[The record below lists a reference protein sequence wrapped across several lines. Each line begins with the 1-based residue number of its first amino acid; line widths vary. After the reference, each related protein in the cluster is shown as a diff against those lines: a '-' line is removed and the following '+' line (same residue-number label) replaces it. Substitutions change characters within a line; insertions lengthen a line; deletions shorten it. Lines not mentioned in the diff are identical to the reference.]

1 MRTRISISLL
11 ILISLAMIGNGLA
24 VAVPNSVRT
33 VTVDRGAARPSIS
46 PDGSQIAVSI
56 FGKIWLVPIAGGEA
70 RQLTGGLGWETQPA
84 WSPDG
89 RFLAYAHQLP
99 SGTDLVLLN
108 LNTSGKSIIY
118 HTDSTL
124 GQITFHPGSAEIF
137 FLLDRSQYDSHI
149 WRIPVTG
156 GEAKQI
162 TFTENWHE
170 WSFALSPDGRH
181 IFFDSGRYGGS
192 DLYAMELENTRSRR
206 LTNTL
211 AHESNVAWSRDGK
224 THIFIETDNGIDTVV
239 VQPASGGEGRRI
251 YSSPYDQKQIAL
263 HPDGASAVLCAAR
276 RLYRLNLS
284 NGQITPIA
292 FTARFTL
299 MEQAKADLV
308 ITNAR
313 LFDGTG
319 RDVIPNATI
328 EIRNGRIAAIR
339 AGQEARALPAGVPVI
354 DAGGKMALP
363 GLMDNHYHY
372 WSPFAGSTLIARGIT
387 SVRDP
392 GVSISDS
399 MNFKET
405 ITLGMMTGPDIYT
418 CGPLIDGLG
427 GYHPKVDVA
436 LSKPD
441 AAAQLVRSLKSQGV
455 DALKVYFLLNPEVL
469 SAVIK
474 EARAQGLPV
483 TGHIGVRTGWREA
496 MNAGINGFSHV
507 RVWKDFLP
515 REKQPQG
522 ENETLD
528 STKNPIARMQADWS
542 DIDPDGAAAEAL
554 IKMMIEKKVAID
566 PTLTIQR
573 IGEGHR
579 RRFGPE
585 QFALAQETFKRM
597 SRFVERAQKMG
608 VMLLAGTDN
617 VNLHDEMETYA
628 EAGIPNVEILKAAT
642 ANGAEWLGK
651 KSEFGTIEAGKR
663 ADIILVDGDPLANI
677 KEIRKISVV
686 IKDGRVAFKK

>member
-1 MRTRISISLL
+1 MKARITISLL
-11 ILISLAMIGNGLA
+11 LITSFVIIGNRFA
-24 VAVPNSVRT
+24 VAAPNFART
-33 VTVDRGAARPSIS
+33 VTVDRGASNLAIS

-56 FGKIWLVPIAGGEA
+56 FGKIWLVPISGGDA
-70 RQLTGGLGWETQPA
+70 RQLTDGLGWETQPA

-108 LNTSGKSIIY
+108 MNTSSKSIIH
-118 HTDSTL
+118 HTDSAF
-124 GQITFHPGSAEIF
+124 GQIAFHPGGAEIF
-137 FLLDRSQYDSHI
+137 FLLDRNQYDSHL

-156 GEAKQI
+156 GEARQI

-170 WSFALSPDGRH
+170 WSFALSPDGKQ

-192 DLYAMELENTRSRR
+192 DLYAMDVDNTRSRR
-206 LTNTL
+206 LTHTA

-239 VQPASGGEGRRI
+239 VQPVAGGEGKRV

-263 HPDGASAVLCAAR
+263 HPDGLSAVLCAGR

-284 NGQITPIA
+284 SGQITSIA

-299 MEQAKADLV
+299 MEQVKPDLV

-319 RDVIPNATI
+319 KDVLANVTI
-328 EIRNGRIAAIR
+328 EIRNGKIAAIR
-339 AGQEARALPAGVPVI
+339 AGQEAVGLPAGVPVV

-372 WSPFAGSTLIARGIT
+372 WSPFDGARLIARGIT

-399 MNFKET
+399 MNFKES
-405 ITLGMMTGPDIYT
+405 IALGMMTGPNIYT

-436 LSKPD
+436 LNKP
-441 AAAQLVRSLKSQGV
+441 AAAAALVRSLKAQGV

-474 EARAQGLPV
+474 EARSQGLPV

-496 MNAGINGFSHV
+496 MDAGINGFSHV

-522 ENETLD
+522 EDESLD
-528 STKNPIARMQADWS
+528 SSKNPVARMQADWS
-542 DIDPDGAAAEAL
+542 DIDPDSPAVEAL

-628 EAGIPNVEILKAAT
+628 EAGISNVEILKAAT

-651 KSEFGTIEAGKR
+651 KSEFGTIEVGKR
-663 ADIILVDGDPLANI
+663 ADIILVDGDPVANI